1 MSYLV
6 NSAKDNSPT
15 LSFYDGE
22 KEIRIH
28 SAYMPLKE
36 AEKSVE
42 AFNDKGKNIILV
54 LGSGL
59 GYHLRELA
67 KKFPEKT
74 IIAVEHDEEVV
85 ELLKEHFPETFD
97 TAKIITN
104 QNDISFLFESG
115 NFAEFNG
122 FALYTHRPSYL
133 INKDFYD
140 EFVTDLNRYASS
152 KISDLLT
159 RIEFEERW
167 VENIITNSSH
177 LKNSLRISSFFGKF
191 TSCPGAIIS
200 AGPSLRKSL
209 PLIKSI
215 EQKALLV
222 AVDTALP
229 VLCKYGIT
237 PHFVMTLDAQK
248 HSIKHFLGNPS
259 LETILVADIVSSPD
273 ILNRYEGCKAL
284 STTSKYYTDSNGQNK
299 RETTPFAD
307 VIEKYCGEIGDIQS
321 GGSVATSAFDL
332 LLNLGCNSII
342 LFGQDL
348 AYTGR
353 EIHSSGTHHN
363 SSWLTITNR
372 FTNLDTINMNIIRKR
387 KIKYMKSCTGNS
399 VVSDYVLNLYKEWFE
414 NSCALVNIP
423 VINCASEGAFIENA
437 INISAE
443 KLGQYVSGKTY
454 PVEII
459 NKIKKSAG
467 YALCN
472 INESYNR
479 CLDFLNMSEKMIES
493 GNTLELIDLIDN
505 NEEIRQYFSSYLKK
519 TKMYLSRNKHIDN
532 EKKTALFSA
541 DILRAIYRLKKTLNK
556 VKIREK
562 GNSHGLS

>member
-1 MSYLV
+1 MTYRV
-6 NSAKDNSPT
+6 NFTKDNLPT

-28 SAYMPLKE
+28 SAYMPQKE

-42 AFNDKGKNIILV
+42 AFNDNGKNIILV
-54 LGSGL
+54 LGAGL

-67 KKFPEKT
+67 KKFPSKT
-74 IIAVEHDEEVV
+74 IIAVEHDEEVMM
-85 ELLKEHFPETFD
+85 LLKEHFPETFKI
-97 TAKIITN
+97 AKLVSS
-104 QNDISFLFESG
+104 QNEISFLFESG
-115 NFAEFNG
+115 NFSEFNG

-133 INKDFYD
+133 INKDYYD
-140 EFVTDLNRYASS
+140 EFVTDINRYASS

-167 VENIITNSSH
+167 VENIITNSKH
-177 LKNSLRISSFFGKF
+177 LEDSLRISSFFGKF
-191 TSCPGAIIS
+191 TSCPGVIIS

-215 EQKALLV
+215 EDKAVLV

-229 VLCKYGIT
+229 VLSKYGIK

-248 HSIKHFLGNPS
+248 HSIKHFLGSSIP
-259 LETILVADIVSSPD
+259 ETILVADIVSSPD
-273 ILNRYEGCKAL
+273 ILNRYKGYKAL
-284 STTSKYYTDSNGQNK
+284 STTSKYYIDSNGQNK
-299 RETTPFAD
+299 RETTPFAA

-332 LLNLGCNSII
+332 LLNLGCSSII

-363 SSWLTITNR
+363 CSWLTITNR

-387 KIKYMKSCTGNS
+387 KIKYMKSCIGTT

-414 NSCALVNIP
+414 NSSELVNIP
-423 VINCASEGAFIENA
+423 VINCASDGAFIENA
-437 INISAE
+437 INISAAE
-443 KLGQYVSGKTY
+443 LSKYISKKTY
-454 PVEII
+454 PGNII
-459 NKIKKSAG
+459 ENIKKAR
-467 YALCN
+467 YDKCRIA
-472 INESYNR
+472 ESYKR
-479 CLDFLNMSEKMIES
+479 CLEFLNLSEKMIENGKS
-493 GNTLELIDLIDN
+493 LELIDMIDDD
-505 NEEIRQYFSSYLKK
+505 NEIGQYFSSYLKK
-519 TKMYLSRNKHIDN
+519 TKMYLSRNKKVPD
-532 EKKTALFSA
+532 EKKSELFST

-556 VKIREK
+556 ALIHEK
-562 GNSHGLS
+562 GKFDGLS